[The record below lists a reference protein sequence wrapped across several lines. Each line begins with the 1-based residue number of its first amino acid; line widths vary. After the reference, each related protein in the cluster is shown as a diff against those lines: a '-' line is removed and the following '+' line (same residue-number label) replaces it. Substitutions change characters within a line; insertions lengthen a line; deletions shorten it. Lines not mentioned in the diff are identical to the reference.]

1 MGLFTRKPKDA
12 PAEEPVEDLTDP
24 EAFLAHLVEV
34 ATMGA
39 MEGSE
44 ESAQRTASHLAT
56 DMEGHSHMVL
66 AAALGMAVIAEGAAT
81 AAAIKRKAFDAFA
94 QMMDSLAEE
103 EGQER
108 PTDLLADDEPTTAP
122 EAASEPQEAAEKVW
136 PEDRR

>member
-1 MGLFTRKPKDA
+1 MGLFSRKPKDA
-12 PAEEPVEDLTDP
+12 PAEETQEAADP

-81 AAAIKRKAFDAFA
+81 ATAIKRKAFEAFT
-94 QMMDSLAEE
+94 QMMDALAEE

-108 PTDLLADDEPTTAP
+108 PTDLLPDDEPT
-122 EAASEPQEAAEKVW
+122 EASEAVSEPQEAAEKVW